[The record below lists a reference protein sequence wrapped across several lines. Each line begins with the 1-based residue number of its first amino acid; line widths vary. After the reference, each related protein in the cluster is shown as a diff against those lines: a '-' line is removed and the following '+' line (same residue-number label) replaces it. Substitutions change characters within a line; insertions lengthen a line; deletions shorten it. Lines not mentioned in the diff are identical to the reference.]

1 MIALRLRKVQEAAC
15 SAGPADWPP
24 PPSKPSAPP
33 STCKTGSEGRDRSR
47 CPTYYNTLPERVR
60 DQDPGRGCRSDLSPP
75 LGRGGDSQLK
85 VLKVFF
91 CLAVTAVRLISANFQ
106 KINGLALVI
115 KAGFRAV
122 WAGRVME
129 MLVLGPPSQP

>member
-1 MIALRLRKVQEAAC
+1 M
-15 SAGPADWPP
+15 
-24 PPSKPSAPP
+24 
-33 STCKTGSEGRDRSR
+33 
-47 CPTYYNTLPERVR
+47 
-60 DQDPGRGCRSDLSPP
+60 
-75 LGRGGDSQLK
+75 
-85 VLKVFF
+85 LKVFF

-129 MLVLGPPSQP
+129 MLVLPPLPPPNPNPHSPLRRLSHHSPLQPACPVMTCITCSVVGLSCVTRLYSIFVH